1 MKAKSRPP
9 QSKRSGA
16 QHVKW
21 VLGACVATALSGAG
35 IVSLLTSAPSQARA
49 EGEAAPDG
57 SAEPAVSAPPTG
69 PFTLEVFPGDVNL
82 KTARAVQSVVV
93 RITEQSGVQR
103 DVTGQAAFTFTDPAK
118 AKIDKGIVSPLADGD
133 TALKVAY
140 AGQSIDVPVKVADV
154 QTDPPISFRRDVMP
168 VFLRSGCNSG
178 GCHGSARGQDGFHL
192 SLFGY
197 DP

>member
-1 MKAKSRPP
+1 MKAKSRLSTP
-9 QSKRSGA
+9 KRTGT

-35 IVSLLTSAPSQARA
+35 IVSLLTSAPSQAKA
-49 EGEAAPDG
+49 EGEAAESG
-57 SAEPAVSAPPTG
+57 VPAVTAPPAG

-103 DVTGQAAFTFTDPAK
+103 DVTGQAAFTFADPAK
-118 AKIDKGIVSPLADGD
+118 AKIEKGVVSPLADGD
-133 TALKVAY
+133 TALHVAF
-140 AGQSIDVPVKVADV
+140 AGQAIDVPVKIADV
-154 QTDPPISFRRDVMP
+154 QTDPPVSFRRDVMP

-178 GCHGSARGQDGFHL
+178 GCHGSARGQDGFRL
-192 SLFGY
+192 SQIGRAHV
-197 DP
+197 